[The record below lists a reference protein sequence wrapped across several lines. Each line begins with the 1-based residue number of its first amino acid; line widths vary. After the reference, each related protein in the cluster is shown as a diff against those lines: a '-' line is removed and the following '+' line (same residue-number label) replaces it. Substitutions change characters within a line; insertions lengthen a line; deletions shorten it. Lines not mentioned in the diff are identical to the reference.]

1 MPHGH
6 VPQTSSYLPPGQLD
20 GHRSCLTLTSLG
32 PAHAS
37 LWPVQAQ
44 VLPPNRLSVP
54 ETSSS
59 QPLQSQLLPNIGLFR
74 HGLCLGGLSR
84 PLQAQLLHPGSFSRP
99 RTFSSPPSQAQL
111 LPPVSLC
118 RVNLCLSGDFLG
130 HLGQAPAFQQPLQA
144 QLLPLNDLSRASSC
158 LTAAI
163 LAQLLPVGSI
173 SRPRTSSSGPLQ
185 AFLKWASPGSALPPG
200 CISRP
205 ISYVTTT
212 SFSSALAQ
220 LLAAFI
226 GPKLSHITFSSTTFL
241 PAA

>member
-6 VPQTSSYLPPGQLD
+6 VLQTSSYLPPGQLD
-20 GHRSCLTLTSLG
+20 GPRSCLTLTSLG

-44 VLPPNRLSVP
+44 VLPPDRLSVP
-54 ETSSS
+54 KTSSS

-74 HGLCLGGLSR
+74 QDSCLDGLSR

-99 RTFSSPPSQAQL
+99 RTFSGLPFQAQL
-111 LPPVSLC
+111 LPPVSLH
-118 RVNLCLSGDFLG
+118 RLNLCLAGDFPG

-163 LAQLLPVGSI
+163 LARLLPVGSI
-173 SRPRTSSSGPLQ
+173 SRPRTSSIQPVQ
-185 AFLKWASPGSALPPG
+185 AK
-200 CISRP
+200 
-205 ISYVTTT
+205 V
-212 SFSSALAQ
+212 
-220 LLAAFI
+220 
-226 GPKLSHITFSSTTFL
+226 FL
-241 PAA
+241 PKASAVPNRPEVSLCRPRSCLPVLCRSS